1 MTDHL
6 FKLNNVIQNY
16 AWGSDSSIHSLFN
29 IPNPDQQP
37 QAELWMGAHPNGC
50 SKNQQGTLLS
60 QIIDQDP
67 AAVLGAYTQKRYS
80 SLPFLLKILAA
91 EKPLSIQVHPSKT
104 MAEQGF
110 KLENS
115 QNIPVD
121 APDRNYKD
129 ANHKPELV
137 YAVTFYQAMN
147 GFRKIDEIISLFEQ
161 ADCNTLADA
170 LKCLKENPGEQHLQN
185 FFAVIMNLNASD
197 KAQAI
202 EELIKN
208 LDTKAQ
214 THKAKEAFQ
223 LVAQFYQDYP
233 GDIGLFSPLMLNI
246 IELAP
251 GEAMFLDAQTP
262 HAYIHGTGIEIMASS
277 DNVLRAGLTP
287 KHIDVDELIKNTKFQ
302 PSTFDDL
309 KIQAQCFDHKK
320 VFHVPV
326 DDFNFEVHSVTSE
339 GHDEFVRSPEILL
352 CLAGNV
358 TISTAQQSIKLQRGE
373 SVFICAAAH
382 SYQCHGE
389 GQFVRAFN

>member
-16 AWGSDSSIHSLFN
+16 VWGSDSSIHYLFN
-29 IPNPDQQP
+29 IPNPDQLP
-37 QAELWMGAHPNGC
+37 QAELWMGAHPSGC

-67 AAVLGAYTQKRYS
+67 ATALGAYTQKRYAG
-80 SLPFLLKILAA
+80 LPFLLKILAA

-110 KLENS
+110 KLENA

-121 APDRNYKD
+121 APSRNYKD

-147 GFRKIDEIISLFEQ
+147 GFREIEEIISLFEQ
-161 ADCNTLADA
+161 ADCQTLSGLLEQ
-170 LKCLKENPGEQHLQN
+170 LKAEPGAEQLQN
-185 FFAVIMNLNASD
+185 FFAAIMNMNAAQ
-197 KAQAI
+197 KAMAVH
-202 EELIKN
+202 ELIEN
-208 LDTKAQ
+208 LDKKAR
-214 THKAKEAFQ
+214 THKGKEAFQ
-223 LVAQFYQDYP
+223 LIAQFYLDYP
-233 GDIGLFSPLMLNI
+233 DDIGLFSPLLLNI

-302 PSTFDDL
+302 PSTFTEL
-309 KIQAQCFDHKK
+309 KLKAQCIDHKK

-326 DDFNFEVHSVTSE
+326 DDFNFEVHSVSSQ
-339 GHDEFVRSPEILL
+339 GHSEFVRSPEILL
-352 CLAGNV
+352 CLEGNI
-358 TISTAQQSIKLQRGE
+358 TISTAQQSIELQRGE

-382 SYQCHGE
+382 TYQCRGE